1 MNQALHTE
9 AARAAPHLQ
18 PAART
23 DVLTLAGVNVSYDDN
38 HVLHDISLSVPQGSI
53 VALLG
58 ANGAG
63 KSSTLRA
70 ISGQI
75 RKVGGSIM
83 LDGRQLV
90 GLAASEVAAAGI
102 AHCPEGRQVFGPM
115 TVRENILIGAFTRRD
130 AAGVEADVERMFTLF
145 PRLRERA
152 GQLAGTLSG
161 GEQQMLAIA
170 RALMLRPRVLLLDE
184 PSMGLAP
191 NIVNDVFAII
201 ERLKERESGLAGN
214 LSGGEQQ
221 MLAIGRALMARPRV
235 LLLDEPS
242 MGLAPIVV
250 QGIFR
255 TLREINADGLTIF
268 LVEQNVRQALKI
280 AERAY
285 VLENGRV
292 VLQGSGRELLD
303 EPRVQEAY
311 LGG

>member
-1 MNQALHTE
+1 MNQVRHI
-9 AARAAPHLQ
+9 AAVPAAPHIL
-18 PAART
+18 AVSRT
-23 DVLTLAGVNVSYDDN
+23 DVLTLAGVNASYDDN
-38 HVLHDISLSVPQGSI
+38 HVLHDVTLSVPQGSI

-75 RKVGGSIM
+75 RKVSGSIM
-83 LDGRQLV
+83 LDGRQLA
-90 GLAASEVAAAGI
+90 GRPASEVAAAGI

-130 AAGVEADVERMFTLF
+130 KAAVEADVERMFTLF

-191 NIVNDVFAII
+191 NIVNDVFGII
-201 ERLKERESGLAGN
+201 ERLK
-214 LSGGEQQ
+214 
-221 MLAIGRALMARPRV
+221 
-235 LLLDEPS
+235 D
-242 MGLAPIVV
+242 
-250 QGIFR
+250 
-255 TLREINADGLTIF
+255 DGLTIV
-268 LVEQNVRQALKI
+268 LVEQFARRALAI
-280 AERAY
+280 ADLGY
-285 VLENGRV
+285 VLARGAV
-292 VLQGSGRELLD
+292 VMSGTSAELASDAGL
-303 EPRVQEAY
+303 VASY
-311 LGG
+311 LS

>member
-23 DVLTLAGVNVSYDDN
+23 DVLTLAGVNASYDDN
-38 HVLHDISLSVPQGSI
+38 HVLHDVSLSVPQGSI

-201 ERLKERESGLAGN
+201 ERLKEE
-214 LSGGEQQ
+214 
-221 MLAIGRALMARPRV
+221 
-235 LLLDEPS
+235 
-242 MGLAPIVV
+242 
-250 QGIFR
+250 
-255 TLREINADGLTIF
+255 GLTIV
-268 LVEQNVRQALKI
+268 LVEQFARRALAI
-280 AERAY
+280 ADLGY
-285 VLENGRV
+285 VLARGAV
-292 VLQGSGRELLD
+292 VMSGTSAELASGAGL
-303 EPRVQEAY
+303 VASY
-311 LGG
+311 LS